1 VILLLLHFKQVAT
14 LSENVNYSVETETL
28 TVGVVLGVIGG
39 VFLGMLIS
47 QIMTHFIEMKQARE
61 ALLTGGTQDSS
72 NI

>member
-1 VILLLLHFKQVAT
+1 MILLLLHFKQVAT

-47 QIMTHFIEMKQARE
+47 QIMTHFIVMKQARQ
-61 ALLTGGTQDSS
+61 ALLTGGTEDSS